1 MDTIP
6 VALFPD
12 AMPCTSSLPRTL
24 RICFGLLSGAVGGPV
39 ATAETYEA
47 TVAARRA
54 ARVERLTA
62 PDSWLTLVG
71 LHPLPPGT
79 HTLGSAAD
87 NAIRLAGGP
96 AHLGVITRNVAG
108 GVHLELAAE
117 AAAEIVGTDGRRA
130 PLSYDEAAPT
140 LVRSGGFSF
149 HVIGRSGELFL
160 RARSADAPTR
170 THFTGLDYFPL
181 DPAWRI
187 EARWEPFD
195 QPRLVPITNKLG
207 QTAPTPAQGKAVF
220 THAGRTIELLSID
233 DGDGALF
240 FVISDETSGD
250 ETYGACR
257 FVDADPPRDGKV
269 ILDFNLA
276 RNPPC
281 AFTPFA
287 TCPLPPKENRLPFR
301 VAAGEKNY
309 RGGSH

>member
-1 MDTIP
+1 
-6 VALFPD
+6 
-12 AMPCTSSLPRTL
+12 MPISSAFPRTL
-24 RICFGLLSGAVGGPV
+24 LTCLGFVAGAVGG
-39 ATAETYEA
+39 AAADDETYAA

-54 ARVERLTA
+54 ARLERLTA
-62 PDSWLTLVG
+62 PDAWLALVG

-87 NAIRLAGGP
+87 NALRLAGGP
-96 AHLGVITRNVAG
+96 AHLGVITHDPAG
-108 GVHLELAAE
+108 SVQLALAPE
-117 AAAEIVGTDGRRA
+117 ADAEIVGATGRRA
-130 PLSYDEAAPT
+130 PLAHDEAAPT
-140 LVRSGGFSF
+140 LVRAGGFSF
-149 HVIGRSGELFL
+149 HVIQRGGELFL
-160 RARSADAPTR
+160 RARDPAAPTR
-170 THFTGLDYFPL
+170 ARFAGLDYFPL

-187 EARWEPFD
+187 EARWVPFA
-195 QPRLVPITNKLG
+195 QPRLVAITNLLG
-207 QTAPTPAQGKAVF
+207 QTEPTPAQGTAVF
-220 THAGRTIELLSID
+220 THEGHTIELLSID

-240 FVISDETSGD
+240 FVISDATSGD

-287 TCPLPPKENRLPFR
+287 TCPLPPPQNRLPFR

-309 RGGSH
+309 RGHP

>member
-1 MDTIP
+1 
-6 VALFPD
+6 
-12 AMPCTSSLPRTL
+12 MPFSSSLPRTL
-24 RICFGLLSGAVGGPV
+24 AAGLGLLAGAVGIPA
-39 ATAETYEA
+39 ATADTYEA

-54 ARVERLTA
+54 ARLERLTA

-71 LHPLPPGT
+71 LHPLPLGT

-87 NAIRLAGGP
+87 NNLRLAGGP
-96 AHLGVITRNVAG
+96 AHLGVITHDAAG
-108 GVHLELAAE
+108 GVQLALAAE
-117 AAAEIVGTDGRRA
+117 AAAEIVGADGRHA

-140 LVRSGGFSF
+140 LVRAGGFSCL
-149 HVIGRSGELFL
+149 VIERGGELFL
-160 RARSADAPTR
+160 RARAEDAPTR
-170 THFTGLDYFPL
+170 THFAGLDTFPI

-187 EARWEPFD
+187 EARWVPFD
-195 QPRLVPITNKLG
+195 QPRLVPITNQLG
-207 QTAPTPAQGKAVF
+207 QTVPTPAQGKAVF

-287 TCPLPPKENRLPFR
+287 TCPLPPPGNRLPFR
-301 VAAGEKNY
+301 VTAGEKNY
-309 RGGSH
+309 RGGHE

>member
-1 MDTIP
+1 
-6 VALFPD
+6 
-12 AMPCTSSLPRTL
+12 MPFTSSLPRTL
-24 RICFGLLSGAVGGPV
+24 FICLGLLAGAVALP
-39 ATAETYEA
+39 AAPEDSYEA
-47 TVAARRA
+47 TVVARRA
-54 ARVERLTA
+54 ARLERLTA

-87 NAIRLAGGP
+87 NDLRLTGGP
-96 AHLGVITRNVAG
+96 AHLGEITRDGAG
-108 GVHLELAAE
+108 GVQLALAPE
-117 AAAEIVGTDGRRA
+117 AAAEIVGAAGRRA
-130 PLSYDEAAPT
+130 PLSSDEAAPT
-140 LVRSGGFSF
+140 VVRAGRFSF
-149 HVIGRSGELFL
+149 HVIQRGGELFL
-160 RARSADAPTR
+160 RARDQAAPTR
-170 THFTGLDYFPL
+170 THFAGLDYFPI

-187 EARWEPFD
+187 EARWVPFA
-195 QPRLVPITNKLG
+195 QPRLVAITNKLG
-207 QTAPTPAQGKAVF
+207 QTEPTPAQGKAVF

-257 FVDADPPRDGKV
+257 FVDAAPPQDGKV

-287 TCPLPPKENRLPFR
+287 TCPLPPPQNRLPFR

-309 RGGSH
+309 RGHP